1 MRGDE
6 TARIL
11 PHSPRALDEY
21 ILQAV
26 ETLVPVDCFL
36 YFHIPKN
43 EGKENTRRLVQTR
56 GT

>member
-11 PHSPRALDEY
+11 PDSPRALDEY
-21 ILQAV
+21 ILKAV